1 MHTEI
6 MKSALLDHFRYED
19 DKLSHRSFW
28 WNLKSHSAE
37 QQFYLEN
44 YAIGQRAR
52 YENN

>member
-1 MHTEI
+1 MDTEI

-19 DKLSHRSFW
+19 GNLCHRFFW

-44 YAIGQRAR
+44 YAIRQRAR
-52 YENN
+52 YEDN